1 MIIHEN
7 NVIGKY
13 IIVNS
18 EIIQNVHKY
27 ILDS

>member
-1 MIIHEN
+1 MIIQEN

-13 IIVNS
+13 IVNS